1 MSKLG
6 VPALEIMLVED
17 NPADADLIR
26 EALDDLEG
34 ETEPGNPVFE
44 LVHVER
50 LAAAEERLVT
60 GGIELVLLDLSLP
73 DSQGFDTFRRLAE
86 GFPDLPIVVLSGLEN
101 EALAMQ
107 AVRHGAQDYLVKGR
121 ADADLL
127 GRTLRYS
134 IERKRSAGER
144 ARLIREQAEVDAAL
158 RARDELVATISHDL
172 KSPLTS
178 IRAQAQLLMRRMSAG
193 HLPTPEDL
201 LERLSRIEQTTIQAT
216 SLIDELLEVSR
227 MEAGQAVE
235 MNRAPTDLVA
245 LATRVSGDYRSRVE
259 HRRLRFVTTERE
271 IVGMW
276 DATRLERVIG
286 NLIDNALKFSAPDGD
301 VVVTASR
308 DEAGN
313 AILSVS
319 DNGVGIPANDLQH
332 IFVRFYRGRNA
343 SGHVAGTG
351 IGLASAQQ
359 IVQALGG
366 TLTVESEE
374 GHGSVFTICLPSGEC

>member
-1 MSKLG
+1 MSKTA
-6 VPALEIMLVED
+6 VPALEILLVED

-26 EALDDLEG
+26 EALDDLEL
-34 ETEPGNPVFE
+34 ETAPGNPIFR
-44 LVHVER
+44 LMHVER
-50 LAAAEERLVT
+50 LSEAEERLAN

-121 ADADLL
+121 ADADML

-144 ARLIREQAEVDAAL
+144 SRLIREQAEVDAAL
-158 RARDELVATISHDL
+158 RARDELVASISHDL

-193 HLPTPEDL
+193 RLPTPEDL

-216 SLIDELLEVSR
+216 SLIDELLDVSR
-227 MEAGQAVE
+227 IEAGQAVE
-235 MNRAPTDLVA
+235 LHLAPTDLVA
-245 LATRVSGDYRSRVE
+245 LATRVTGDFRSRVE
-259 HRRLRFVTTERE
+259 HRRLRFVTSERD
-271 IVGMW
+271 IVGFW
-276 DATRLERVIG
+276 DATRLERVLG
-286 NLIDNALKFSAPDGD
+286 NLIDNALKFSGPDGD
-301 VVVTASR
+301 VIVTAER

-313 AILSVS
+313 ALLSVS
-319 DNGVGIPANDLQH
+319 DSGVGIPDSDLQH
-332 IFVRFYRGRNA
+332 IFERFYRGRNV
-343 SGHVAGTG
+343 SGHVPGTG
-351 IGLASAQQ
+351 IGLASARQ
-359 IVQALGG
+359 IVLALGG

-374 GHGSVFTICLPSGEC
+374 GHGSVFTICLPSAER